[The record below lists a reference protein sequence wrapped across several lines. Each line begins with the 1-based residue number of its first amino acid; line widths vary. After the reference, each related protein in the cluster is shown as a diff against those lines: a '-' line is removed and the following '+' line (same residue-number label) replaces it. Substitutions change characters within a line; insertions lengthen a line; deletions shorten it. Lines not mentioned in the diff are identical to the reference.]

1 MFRFT
6 ILLTFL
12 TSASL
17 AFAQLD
23 SNSVTVTASR
33 NTNLLPDQVVF
44 GVLVDSGLNSSLDDI
59 LAALHGSGITA
70 ANFLGVSSA
79 PATVIFSGP
88 IPGPIPVTETP
99 MLQWSF
105 SLAVPFSK
113 MKDTAAALTSL
124 QRTISQQNNSG
135 LRLVFQVQGAQI
147 SPQLQQSQ
155 TCLLTDLIADA
166 RSQAQKL
173 GDAAGLS
180 VGSILAVSS
189 FTTTTTPGPIPVNR
203 FSSTS
208 GTFLPGC
215 SVTVKFA
222 LGRF

>member
-1 MFRFT
+1 MFRAHFY
-6 ILLTFL
+6 LAFL
-12 TSASL
+12 ISASL

-23 SNSVTVTASR
+23 SNSVTVAASR
-33 NTNLLPDQVVF
+33 NINLQPDQVVF
-44 GVLVDSGLNSSLDDI
+44 AVFVDSGLNSSLDDI
-59 LAALHGSGITA
+59 LSALRGSGITA
-70 ANFLGVSSA
+70 ANFSGVSTVSSFNFVGPNQA
-79 PATVIFSGP
+79 PQP
-88 IPGPIPVTETP
+88 P
-99 MLQWSF
+99 MLEWAF
-105 SLAVPFSK
+105 GLAVPFSK
-113 MKDTAAALTSL
+113 MKDTVATLTSL
-124 QRTISQQNNSG
+124 QQTVSQKNSE
-135 LRLVFQVQGAQI
+135 LKLSFQIQGTEI

-155 TCLLTDLIADA
+155 MCVLADLIADA

-173 GDAAGLS
+173 GDAAGLG

-189 FTTTTTPGPIPVNR
+189 FTTTTVPGPIPVNR